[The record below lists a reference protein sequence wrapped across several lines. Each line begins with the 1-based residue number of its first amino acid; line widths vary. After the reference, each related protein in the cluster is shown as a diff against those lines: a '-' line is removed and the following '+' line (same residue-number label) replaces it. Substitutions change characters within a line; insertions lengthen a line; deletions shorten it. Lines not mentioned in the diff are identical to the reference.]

1 MSGATSGEDLRAF
14 AAERIRQGR
23 HAEAE
28 AALREAVRRG
38 PADPR
43 IRVLLGEALLA
54 QGRYEDAWPLM
65 EARLDAPE
73 LGSPRPPLDQPEW
86 RGEPLAGKRL
96 LIIGE
101 QGAGDQIM
109 YARFAPI
116 LQARGAEVMLL
127 CLPSLARLFARSLGV
142 TVAGMAGRVELPDPD
157 YWTLTASL
165 PARFGMSLTGVPNG
179 RYLSALARLLD
190 RKIGVATRGN
200 PRHWN
205 DARRSLPPEAASRL
219 LARGDVLDLAPEAT
233 GAKDFLDTAEIIA
246 GLDLVISVDTSAA
259 HLAGAMGK
267 PVWILL
273 PAYGVD
279 WRWLLGR
286 SDTPW
291 YPSARLW
298 RQPEDGDWG
307 SVLDGIEAELA

>member
-1 MSGATSGEDLRAF
+1 MSGAAPGDDLRAS

-23 HAEAE
+23 LTEAE
-28 AALREAVRRG
+28 AMLREALRLD
-38 PADPR
+38 PANPR
-43 IRVLLGEALLA
+43 IQVLLGEALLG

-73 LGSPRPPLDQPEW
+73 LGSPRPPLAEPEW

-116 LQARGAEVMLL
+116 VQAQGAAVTLL

-142 TVAGMAGRVELPDPD
+142 DVAAMAGRVELPDPD
-157 YWTLTASL
+157 CWTLTSSL
-165 PARFGMSLTGVPNG
+165 PARLGVGLAGLPYAA
-179 RYLSALARLLD
+179 YLNASARPLG
-190 RKIGVATRGN
+190 RKIGVVTHGN

-205 DARRSLPPEAASRL
+205 DARRSLPPAQTARL
-219 LARGDVLDLAPEAT
+219 LARRDVLDLSPEAT
-233 GAKDFLDTAEIIA
+233 GARDFLDTAEIVA
-246 GLDLVISVDTSAA
+246 GLDLVISVDTAVA

-273 PAYGVD
+273 PGYGVD
-279 WRWLLGR
+279 WRWLQGR
-286 SDTPW
+286 RDTPW

-298 RQPEDGDWG
+298 RQTEGDWNA
-307 SVLDGIEAELA
+307 VLERIEAELA

>member
-1 MSGATSGEDLRAF
+1 M
-14 AAERIRQGR
+14 
-23 HAEAE
+23 
-28 AALREAVRRG
+28 LREALRLD
-38 PADPR
+38 PANPR
-43 IRVLLGEALLA
+43 IQVLLGEALLG

-73 LGSPRPPLDQPEW
+73 LGSPRPPLAEPEW

-116 LQARGAEVMLL
+116 LQAQGAEVTLL

-142 TVAGMAGRVELPDPD
+142 DVAAMAGRVDLPDPD

-165 PARFGMSLTGVPNG
+165 PARLGVGLAGLPYAP
-179 RYLSALARLLD
+179 YLNASARPLG
-190 RKIGVATRGN
+190 RKIGVVTRGN

-205 DARRSLPPEAASRL
+205 DARRSLPADAAARL
-219 LARGDVLDLAPEAT
+219 LARGDVVDLAPEAS
-233 GAKDFLDTAEIIA
+233 GAKDFLETAEIAA
-246 GLDLVISVDTSAA
+246 GLDLVISVDTSMA

-279 WRWLLGR
+279 WRWLRDR

-298 RQPEDGDWG
+298 RQPQGDDWNT
-307 SVLDGIEAELA
+307 VLDAIEAELA